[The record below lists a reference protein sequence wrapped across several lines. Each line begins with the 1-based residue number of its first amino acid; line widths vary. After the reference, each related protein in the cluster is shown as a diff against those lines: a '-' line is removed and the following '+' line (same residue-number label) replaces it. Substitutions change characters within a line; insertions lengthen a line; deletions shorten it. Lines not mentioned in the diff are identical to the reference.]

1 MDLLQVDKC
10 LVCQIEFDKA
20 DIIVTNNN
28 CDCNTKFHKD
38 CYEKYIKYEKENN
51 NNELYCTICR
61 NKSSLISKESIVV
74 IDVNSDYVVVKES
87 NPCVKRIK
95 KFIFIN
101 FYPFIIKFVKNIKN
115 FLAQNGDLII
125 EIEYLQS
132 FIKNLE
138 FERFYFDR
146 PFYYSAFSINKLFN
160 NVGMSLY
167 DIEIIEAHG
176 GSLRC
181 YIKNIKNYKKTN
193 KCNNILNNEL
203 KSLSIKSFK
212 MFNNKITKEV
222 ENFKYNLINFK
233 KEKKIIIGYGAPA
246 RVSTITNFAN
256 IDSKLI
262 NYIIDDS
269 PLKQNRFSPGKHIK
283 ILTKKNNINNK
294 IENVIVF
301 AYEYFEDIKKKFNNL
316 NVSFFKPIPFRKI
329 K

>member
-115 FLAQNGDLII
+115 FLLCKKQKQDLSNFVNQNEISCCCICFWIKGIFSVITSVIGLFLIGFI
-125 EIEYLQS
+125 CNLLLCTNLGTPHNCIVCVVSSIISGFSALFMMLVIYGSIKEEYVQ
-132 FIKNLE
+132 
-138 FERFYFDR
+138 RVYGV
-146 PFYYSAFSINKLFN
+146 YSLLNSINFVTAAITDEKCQIKY
-160 NVGMSLY
+160 GLY
-167 DIEIIEAHG
+167 FLVFLMFFVCYGFMNTIDI
-176 GSLRC
+176 RNC
-181 YIKNIKNYKKTN
+181 DK
-193 KCNNILNNEL
+193 
-203 KSLSIKSFK
+203 
-212 MFNNKITKEV
+212 
-222 ENFKYNLINFK
+222 
-233 KEKKIIIGYGAPA
+233 
-246 RVSTITNFAN
+246 
-256 IDSKLI
+256 
-262 NYIIDDS
+262 
-269 PLKQNRFSPGKHIK
+269 
-283 ILTKKNNINNK
+283 
-294 IENVIVF
+294 
-301 AYEYFEDIKKKFNNL
+301 
-316 NVSFFKPIPFRKI
+316 
-329 K
+329 